1 MNKLTE
7 NLIKKTEILGKQY
20 KIYDGNGMFL
30 LIHPNGS
37 KYWRMKYTFDG
48 KSKLASFG
56 VWPKV
61 SLKEARERRHEAKEK
76 IKIGINPVE
85 EKRNIKQS
93 KNYQHGKKTTSESLR
108 GTGSTNVSH
117 RFLRLH
123 SPEGEIRQT
132 GVLLKLLKSSVFDNA
147 GKKSVSWFDK
157 EELAE
162 MCGNIYRNRRDLF
175 QIIWNFYL
183 SIPVINIAVLFVLLI
198 ILMDFFPALFTTFL
212 YFILTVCSTV
222 AYGFWEETKLEE

>member
-7 NLIKKTEILGKQY
+7 NLIKKAEILGKQY

-30 LIHPNGS
+30 LVHPNGS

-76 IKIGINPVE
+76 IKIGINPVV

-93 KNYQHGKKTTSESLR
+93 KIIQSNEKTISEALR
-108 GTGSTNVSH
+108 GTVSNNVSH
-117 RFLRLH
+117 RFLSLH

-132 GVLLKLLKSSVFDNA
+132 GVLLKLLRSSVFDNA

-157 EELAE
+157 EELTE
-162 MCGNIYRNRRDLF
+162 MWGNIYRNRRDLF
-175 QIIWNFYL
+175 QIIWNIYL
-183 SIPVINIAVLFVLLI
+183 SIPVINIAVLFVLLL
-198 ILMDFFPALFTTFL
+198 ILMDFFPALFTTIL
-212 YFILTVCSTV
+212 YFLLTVCSTV